1 MTATIS
7 RSSVW
12 ANHAQ
17 TPITQLPRNWG
28 VISFMAALHGLALI
42 ALLPQCWSWESTA
55 ALLILYWVTACLG
68 VTIGYHR
75 VLSHRALRLPP
86 RRCAGQRPRAAG
98 AGRQRSQRAGPGP
111 KLHRNH

>member
-28 VISFMAALHGLALI
+28 VISFLAALHGLALI
-42 ALLPQCWSWESTA
+42 ALLPQFWSRESTA
-55 ALLILYWVTACLG
+55 TLLILYWVTACPG

-75 VLSHRALRLPP
+75 LLSHRALRLP
-86 RRCAGQRPRAAG
+86 Q
-98 AGRQRSQRAGPGP
+98 
-111 KLHRNH
+111 